1 MAHRVEILELV
12 MIPMGRG
19 YVEYKAGWKGPV
31 KAEAFEKLMKTG
43 KAKDI
48 TRKKKA
54 RASAAST
61 KRKDDGS
68 GSAA

>member
-48 TRKKKA
+48 TPASKPKSDSSAKSEEDA
-54 RASAAST
+54 GGRAS
-61 KRKDDGS
+61 
-68 GSAA
+68 

>member
-48 TRKKKA
+48 TPASKSKSDSPAKSEEDA
-54 RASAAST
+54 GGRAS
-61 KRKDDGS
+61 
-68 GSAA
+68 